1 MTYKEA
7 LEKIATVNA
16 MDYEYQ
22 AWAREALAKQEQD
35 VDWKDMYEKEKR
47 RSAMWVA
54 KYEKDIGPLER
65 ATPQQEQGEPVAKVC
80 HDLDGHI
87 GWNPSLTELPDE
99 GTKLYTTPQQRKPL
113 TDEQLMIALLMVDP
127 ETKRLPAGFR
137 SFARAIEAAHGIK
150 EKNT

>member
-113 TDEQLMIALLMVDP
+113 TDEQIEQMWQTLWGDQWT
-127 ETKRLPAGFR
+127 TKGRR
-137 SFARAIEAAHGIK
+137 NHFARAIEAAHGIK
-150 EKNT
+150 E